1 MAEDDDVELEEEET
15 INTQHLTLNVLNM
28 IPNMGGV
35 PLVWGVS
42 LLGSSM
48 LLAVIGFIA
57 TNSLL
62 GVLFALPTILAFF
75 IIKFICINSLD
86 ALRVFQLT
94 VAGKFRRILN
104 GGGLYK
110 LSPSLG
116 DENGGNDVY
125 EQIKRAKH

>member
-48 LLAVIGFIA
+48 LLAVIG
-57 TNSLL
+57 
-62 GVLFALPTILAFF
+62 
-75 IIKFICINSLD
+75 
-86 ALRVFQLT
+86 
-94 VAGKFRRILN
+94 
-104 GGGLYK
+104 
-110 LSPSLG
+110 
-116 DENGGNDVY
+116 
-125 EQIKRAKH
+125 

>member
-42 LLGSSM
+42 LLGASM

-86 ALRVFQLT
+86 ALRVFQLK

-116 DENGGNDVY
+116 DENGGDDVY

>member
-86 ALRVFQLT
+86 ALRVFQLK

-125 EQIKRAKH
+125 EQIKR

>member
-86 ALRVFQLT
+86 ALRVFQLK

-110 LSPSLG
+110 LS
-116 DENGGNDVY
+116 
-125 EQIKRAKH
+125 

>member
-62 GVLFALPTILAFF
+62 GVLFALPTIIAFF

-86 ALRVFQLT
+86 ALRVFQLK